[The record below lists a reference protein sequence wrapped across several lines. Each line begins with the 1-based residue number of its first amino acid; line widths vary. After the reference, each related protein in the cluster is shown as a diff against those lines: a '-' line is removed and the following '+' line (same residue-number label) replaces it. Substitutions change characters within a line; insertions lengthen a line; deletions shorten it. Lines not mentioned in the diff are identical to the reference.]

1 MSRLQRLPR
10 VVILA
15 AAVAAL
21 WMAHTQLTAA
31 TSVVPESTK
40 KSARS
45 IDLRAGCHSN
55 EQHQSEKRNGDASF
69 EVQHPGAHFLVFHF
83 RSVRLDA
90 NTTITILDL
99 ERPDAPPQSYNHTNM
114 SADQDLFTPPVYSSH
129 VAIHYATGSGSGD
142 DSDDH
147 ASSACP
153 GFHIDEYRFAAFV
166 PDPYYHDNHE
176 PSAHVH
182 TKEPQQQQSG
192 ECTSATDE
200 SKEAACLAF
209 DASVFE
215 ASRPIVRL
223 LIQKSYGAIFCTGW
237 LLGCEGHVLTSHHCV
252 SQDSEASATTIEFL
266 AQGDTCAQQCD
277 APKLCPGKVVARS
290 VQIVAFS
297 PEQELDYVLLLPK
310 LSPSQLTQMVA
321 DYGFL
326 SMRAGSVALD
336 EQIFIPQHP
345 AGFGKR
351 IALKHDAQY
360 ARVLATTESSCN
372 SRNDS
377 LAYLLDTQGGS
388 SGAPVIA
395 SGDMSVV
402 GVHYCGG
409 TCVSMCV
416 VDACI
421 GLSRQ
426 LTDRLCLCYEWR

>member
-1 MSRLQRLPR
+1 MTAAMVMTLWVAHAQRTG
-10 VVILA
+10 VA
-15 AAVAAL
+15 AA
-21 WMAHTQLTAA
+21 
-31 TSVVPESTK
+31 SVPESAN
-40 KSARS
+40 SARS
-45 IDLRAGCHSN
+45 VDLRAGCHSD
-55 EQHQSEKRNGDASF
+55 EQRSDQLRNGNAAF

-90 NTTITILDL
+90 NTTVTILDL
-99 ERPDAPPQSYNHTNM
+99 ERPDAPPQSYDHTTTR
-114 SADQDLFTPPVYSSH
+114 SDHDFFTPPLYSSR
-129 VAIHYATGSGSGD
+129 VAIHYAT
-142 DSDDH
+142 DS
-147 ASSACP
+147 SSSDSSTCP
-153 GFHIDEYRFAAFV
+153 GFHIDEYRFAAFA
-166 PDPYYHDNHE
+166 PDHFHDSGNNDK
-176 PSAHVH
+176 PSTRAH
-182 TKEPQQQQSG
+182 TKQQQQQSG

-209 DASVFE
+209 DAQVFE

-237 LLGCEGHVLTSHHCV
+237 LFGCEGHVVTNHHCV

-277 APKLCPGKVVARS
+277 APKLCPGKVVALS
-290 VQIVAFS
+290 AQIIAFS
-297 PEQELDYVLLLPK
+297 PEQELDFVLLLPR

-326 SMRAGSVALD
+326 SMRATQVALN

-360 ARVLATTESSCN
+360 ARVLSTTESSCN

-409 TCVSMCV
+409 MWLDTLFRLV
-416 VDACI
+416 
-421 GLSRQ
+421 
-426 LTDRLCLCYEWR
+426 LTAH